1 MRTTAPGE
9 AAFAFALVVGPAL
22 VVLAILA
29 VAGML
34 SWPVIAAA
42 VLAVSLPAALL
53 LRWHLR
59 RVAVLRQ
66 AIEAF
71 GGDSDAPLPSAREQR
86 TPLCPGLDA
95 AVAEMA
101 RERRRQR
108 RDLQETVAGGE
119 AILTALPDPLL
130 LLSDDGRIVR
140 ANPAAADA
148 FDGDLTGRNLPSVVR
163 NPALLTAVDAVLRGE
178 AGRVVDFTVPGP
190 VSRHYSARLARLPAP
205 VPDGTVA
212 VLALHD
218 VTAMKR
224 VEQMRADFIANAS
237 HELRTPL
244 TSLLGFIETLQGAAR
259 DDTDARDRFL
269 GVMRE
274 QAERMSRLVKDLLS
288 LSRIELQEHTP
299 PRGKVDLGALL
310 HSVARTLEPQAHEKQ
325 ITFVFDLP
333 DLPPVAGEMDDLA
346 QVFQNLIDNAL
357 KYGHA
362 GSEIRISARRADA
375 GSALAR
381 RLGRPGVALSIADR
395 GEGIAREHLSRL
407 TERFYRVDAARS
419 HKLGGTGLGLAI
431 VKHIL
436 NRHRG
441 LLDIDSTVGEGS
453 IFTVILP
460 LAEGKHDDPPDSI

>member
-1 MRTTAPGE
+1 MR
-9 AAFAFALVVGPAL
+9 AASPREDALALALVLGPAVFVL
-22 VVLAILA
+22 VILAAAGVLA
-29 VAGML
+29 
-34 SWPVIAAA
+34 WPAALTS
-42 VLAVSLPAALL
+42 VLAVSLMAALI

-59 RVAVLRQ
+59 RVAVLRR

-71 GGDSDAPLPSAREQR
+71 GGDSEAPLPSAQEQR

-148 FDGDLTGRNLPSVVR
+148 FEGELAGRDLPSVVR
-163 NPALLTAVDAVLRGE
+163 NPALLSAVDAVLRGD
-178 AGRVVDFTVPGP
+178 AGRVVEFTVPGP
-190 VSRHYSARLARLPAP
+190 VSHHYSARLARLPAP

-212 VLALHD
+212 ILALHD
-218 VTAMKR
+218 VTAIKR

-259 DDTDARDRFL
+259 EDTQARDRFL

-299 PRGKVDLGALL
+299 PRGSVDVGALL
-310 HSVARTLEPQAHEKQ
+310 QSVARTLEPQAREKD
-325 ITFVFDLP
+325 ITFVFDLRGVP
-333 DLPPVAGEMDDLA
+333 AVAGEADDLA
-346 QVFQNLIDNAL
+346 QVFQNLIDNAV

-362 GSEIRISARRADA
+362 GSQIRISAWRADA
-375 GSALAR
+375 GSILAR
-381 RLGRPGVALSIADR
+381 RLGRPGVAVSVADR
-395 GEGIAREHLSRL
+395 GEGIAREHLPRL
-407 TERFYRVDAARS
+407 TERFYRVDTARS
-419 HKLGGTGLGLAI
+419 RKLGGTGLGLAI

-453 IFTVILP
+453 VFTVILP
-460 LAEGKHDDPPDSI
+460 LAGDARTDPGEKT

>member
-1 MRTTAPGE
+1 MRTTTLGE
-9 AAFAFALVVGPAL
+9 AAFAFVLVVGPAAGVL
-22 VVLAILA
+22 VILA
-29 VAGML
+29 LADML
-34 SWPVIAAA
+34 AWPAALA
-42 VLAVSLPAALL
+42 SVLAVSLTAFLI

-59 RVAVLRQ
+59 RVAVLRR

-71 GGDSDAPLPSAREQR
+71 GGNIETPLPSAQELRS
-86 TPLCPGLDA
+86 PLCPGLDA

-130 LLSDDGRIVR
+130 LLSDDGHIVR

-148 FDGDLTGRNLPSVVR
+148 FDGELTGRDLPSVVR
-163 NPALLTAVDAVLRGE
+163 NPALLSAVDAVLRGE

-190 VSRHYSARLARLPAP
+190 VVRHYNARLARLPAP

-218 VTAMKR
+218 VTATKR

-244 TSLLGFIETLQGAAR
+244 TSLLGFIETLQGPAR
-259 DDTDARDRFL
+259 EDMEARDRFL

-288 LSRIELQEHTP
+288 LSRIELHEHTP
-299 PRGKVDLGALL
+299 PRGSVDAGALL
-310 HSVARTLEPQAHEKQ
+310 HSVAQTLEPQAAAKRMR
-325 ITFVFDLP
+325 IVFDLQDTP
-333 DLPPVAGEMDDLA
+333 AVAGDADDLA
-346 QVFQNLIDNAL
+346 QVFQNLVDNAI
-357 KYGHA
+357 KYGRE
-362 GSEIRISARRADA
+362 GSEIRIATRHATK
-375 GSALAR
+375 GSGAAR
-381 RLGRPGVALSIADR
+381 RLGRPGVVISVADQS
-395 GEGIAREHLSRL
+395 EGIASEYLPRL

-419 HKLGGTGLGLAI
+419 RTLGGTGLGLAI

-441 LLDIDSTVGEGS
+441 VLEIDSTLGEGS
-453 IFTVILP
+453 VFTVFLP
-460 LAEGKHDDPPDSI
+460 LAPAPKTKSG